1 LIGAILSGGEN
12 KRIPVLKGFLSIE
25 GRAIIER
32 SIDVLT
38 RVFDRVVISTNML
51 ERYFPLGVPLIGD
64 IRREKGPMTGILSVL
79 AATGADAVFVV
90 ACDMPF
96 INENLIRYM
105 VGKHRTECTEQGA
118 GNCDAVIPVFR
129 GYKEPLFG
137 IYARSAVQPMDDL
150 IRDGRRKLIDVL
162 AGLRV
167 KYIAE
172 QEVRAVDPAGESF
185 VNINTMEDYERIG
198 GKTCLV

>member
-1 LIGAILSGGEN
+1 MIGLILAGGEN
-12 KRIPVLKGFLSIE
+12 KRIPVLKGFLTIE

-38 RVFDRVVISTNML
+38 RVFGRVVISANMP
-51 ERYFPLGVPLIGD
+51 ERYFSCGVPLIGD
-64 IRREKGPMTGILSVL
+64 IRKEKGPMTGIVSVL
-79 AATGADAVFVV
+79 VATGAEAVFVV

-96 INENLIRYM
+96 INEKLIRYM
-105 VGKHRTECTEQGA
+105 VERHGA
-118 GNCDAVIPVFR
+118 GRAGQGELNSDAVIPVFR

-137 IYARSAVQPMDDL
+137 IYARSAAQEMESL
-150 IRDGRRKLIDVL
+150 IRNGQRSLTDML
-162 AGLRV
+162 AHLHVR
-167 KYIAE
+167 YIAE
-172 QEVRAVDPAGESF
+172 QEVRAADPAGESF

>member
-1 LIGAILSGGEN
+1 MIGAILSGGEN
-12 KRIPVLKGFLSIE
+12 RRIPVLKGFLSVQ
-25 GRAIIER
+25 GKPIIER
-32 SIDVLT
+32 SIEVLS
-38 RVFDRVVISTNML
+38 RVFDRVVISTNMP
-51 ERYFPLGVPLIGD
+51 ERYFSLGLPLVGD

-96 INENLIRYM
+96 IREDLIRYIAAEHRKENEGRAA
-105 VGKHRTECTEQGA
+105 GKF
-118 GNCDAVIPVFR
+118 DATIPVFR
-129 GYKEPLFG
+129 GYTEPLFG
-137 IYARSAVQPMDDL
+137 VYAGSAAVPMDRL
-150 IRDGRRKLIDVL
+150 IGEGRRKLTDVL

-167 KYIAE
+167 NYISE
-172 QEVRAVDPAGESF
+172 QEIRAVDPGGESF

>member
-1 LIGAILSGGEN
+1 MIGAILSGGEN

-38 RVFDRVVISTNML
+38 RVFDRVVISTNMP

-79 AATGADAVFVV
+79 TATGADAVFVV

-96 INENLIRYM
+96 INENLIRYI
-105 VGKHRTECTEQGA
+105 VEKHRTECTEQGA

>member
-38 RVFDRVVISTNML
+38 RVFDRVVISTNMP
-51 ERYFPLGVPLIGD
+51 ERYFSLGVPLIGD
-64 IRREKGPMTGILSVL
+64 IRKETGPMTGILSVL
-79 AATGADAVFVV
+79 VATGAEAVFVV

-105 VGKHRTECTEQGA
+105 VEKHGTECTEQGA
-118 GNCDAVIPVFR
+118 GNCDATIPVFR
-129 GYKEPLFG
+129 SYKEPLFG
-137 IYARSAVQPMDDL
+137 IYARSAAQPMDSL
-150 IRDGRRKLIDVL
+150 IRDGRRKLTDVL

-198 GKTCLV
+198 GRTCLV